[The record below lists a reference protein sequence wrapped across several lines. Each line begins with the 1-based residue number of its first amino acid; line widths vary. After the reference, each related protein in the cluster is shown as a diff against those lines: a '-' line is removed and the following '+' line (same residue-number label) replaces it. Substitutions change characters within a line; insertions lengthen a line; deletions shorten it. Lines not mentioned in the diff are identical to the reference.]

1 MLVLTRKLNE
11 AIVIGENVK
20 ITILEIKDQSVKIG
34 IEAPREISVHRDEVF
49 AEISLENKRAR
60 QGSGTSPQLDQAAN
74 LLKQKKKPPRSPRPP
89 HS

>member
-11 AIVIGENVK
+11 AIVIGEHVK

-34 IEAPREISVHRDEVF
+34 IQAPREISVHRDEVF

-60 QGSGTSPQLDQAAN
+60 HASNTSPQLDQAAD
-74 LLKQKKKPPRSPRPP
+74 LLKQKKHPPSRP
-89 HS
+89 